1 MNNTD
6 TKRDGKKHLV
16 GLCIVYKNRNYGSM
30 LQSFATLVKLE
41 ELGVDYEIIDYSHPQ
56 TLQFYA
62 SAAGRIA
69 NRDFLYSKARL
80 LRKKAGLKF
89 HPDYAANEAVRG
101 ERFDRFKR
109 ERFGHFSEHINE
121 YIKLRRYAEKFTD
134 VLVGSDQL
142 WLPSGNGTNF
152 YNLMFAPR
160 ACNKIAYAASFG
172 VSSIPE
178 RQKEETAEYLRRIQ
192 HISLREEAGQRIVK
206 ELTGRDVP
214 VILDPTMVL
223 TRQQWDAAIP
233 DKAVTEGE
241 YLFCYFLGNNPSQR
255 EEVTALARVLGLKI
269 VVLRHLDEYIAKDET
284 FGDEAPYDVGPEE
297 FVNLIRHAKYVCT
310 DSFHGSVFSILYHK
324 QFISFNR
331 YGDGTNSRNSRL
343 DTLFGNIGI
352 DRRFH
357 GDLENEIQREIDY
370 DAVDSKLETLRCR
383 SDRFIRD
390 ALSICAV
397 PEEERGS
404 SGCSAA
410 E

>member
-1 MNNTD
+1 MNNND
-6 TKRDGKKHLV
+6 RELGGRKRLV
-16 GLCIVYKNRNYGSM
+16 GLCIVHKNHNYGSM
-30 LQSFATLVKLE
+30 LQSFATLVKLD
-41 ELGVDYEIIDYSHPQ
+41 ELGVDYEIIDYSHPH

-62 SAAGRIA
+62 GAAGRLA

-80 LRKKAGLKF
+80 FRKKAGKRL

-101 ERFDRFKR
+101 KRFDRFVK
-109 ERFGHFSEHINE
+109 ERFRNFSEPIND
-121 YIKLRRYAEKFTD
+121 YLKLRQYAEKFTD

-160 ACNKIAYAASFG
+160 ACNRIAYAASFG
-172 VSSIPE
+172 VSSIPAHQ
-178 RQKEETAEYLRRIQ
+178 RKETAEYLEKIR
-192 HISLREEAGQRIVK
+192 HISLREESGKRIVK

-214 VILDPTMVL
+214 VILDPTMVI
-223 TRQQWDAAIP
+223 TRKQWDEAVP
-233 DKAVTEGE
+233 DQAVTDGE
-241 YLFCYFLGNNPSQR
+241 YLFCYFLGNNPSHR
-255 EEVTALARVLGLKI
+255 EEASALAKSLGLKI
-269 VVLRHLDEYIAKDET
+269 VTLRHLDEYIASDEK

-310 DSFHGSVFSILYHK
+310 DSFHGSVFSILYRK

-357 GDLENEIQREIDY
+357 GDLKGEIQREIDY
-370 DAVDSKLETLRCR
+370 DAVDSKLEGLRTR
-383 SDRFIRD
+383 SDRFIRE
-390 ALSICAV
+390 ALSL
-397 PEEERGS
+397 
-404 SGCSAA
+404 
-410 E
+410 

>member
-1 MNNTD
+1 MNNSDREQTGR
-6 TKRDGKKHLV
+6 RDPDQENLDQKHLV
-16 GLCIVYKNRNYGSM
+16 GLCIVYRNRNYGSM

-41 ELGVDYEIIDYSHPQ
+41 ELGMDYEIIDYSHPH

-62 SAAGRIA
+62 GALGRLA

-80 LRKKAGLKF
+80 LRKKAGQKL

-101 ERFDRFKR
+101 KRFDRFKR
-109 ERFGHFSEHINE
+109 ERFLNFSEPIRD
-121 YIKLRRYAEKFTD
+121 YDRLREYAEKFTD

-152 YNLMFAPR
+152 YNLMFAP
-160 ACNKIAYAASFG
+160 AKCNKIAYAASFG
-172 VSSIPE
+172 VSSIPAH
-178 RQKEETAEYLRRIQ
+178 QKKETGDYLRRIRY
-192 HISLREEAGQRIVK
+192 ISVREESGQRIVK
-206 ELTGRDVP
+206 ELTGRNVP
-214 VILDPTMVL
+214 VILDPTMIL
-223 TRQQWDAAIP
+223 KREQWDEAIP

-255 EEVTALARVLGLKI
+255 EEASALAAKLGLKI
-269 VVLRHLDEYIAKDET
+269 VVLRHLDEYIAKDEE

-297 FVNLIRHAKYVCT
+297 FVNLIRHARYVCT

-343 DTLFGNIGI
+343 DTLFRNIGI

-357 GDLENEIQREIDY
+357 GDLFTEITSEIDY
-370 DAVDSKLETLRCR
+370 DAVDDKLEVLRRR
-383 SDRFIRD
+383 SDRFIRR
-390 ALSICAV
+390 ALSNQKSPV
-397 PEEERGS
+397 
-404 SGCSAA
+404 
-410 E
+410 

>member
-1 MNNTD
+1 MNNND
-6 TKRDGKKHLV
+6 RELGERKRLV
-16 GLCIVYKNRNYGSM
+16 GLCIVHKNHNYGSM
-30 LQSFATLVKLE
+30 LQSFATLVKLD
-41 ELGVDYEIIDYSHPQ
+41 ELGVDYEIIDYSHPR

-62 SAAGRIA
+62 GAAGRLA

-80 LRKKAGLKF
+80 FRKKAGKKL

-101 ERFDRFKR
+101 ERFDRFVK
-109 ERFGHFSEHINE
+109 ERFPRFSEPINE
-121 YIKLRRYAEKFTD
+121 YRRLRRYAEKFTD

-160 ACNKIAYAASFG
+160 ACNRIAYAASFG
-172 VSSIPE
+172 VSSIPAHQ
-178 RQKEETAEYLRRIQ
+178 RKETAEYLNRIR
-192 HISLREEAGQRIVK
+192 HISLREESGKRIVK

-214 VILDPTMVL
+214 VILDPTMVI
-223 TRQQWDAAIP
+223 TREQWDEAVA
-233 DKAVTEGE
+233 DKAVTDGE
-241 YLFCYFLGNNPSQR
+241 YLFCYFLGNNPSHR
-255 EEVTALARVLGLKI
+255 EEASALAKSLGLKI
-269 VVLRHLDEYIAKDET
+269 VTLRHLDEYIASDEM

-331 YGDGTNSRNSRL
+331 YGDGKNSRNSRL

-357 GDLENEIQREIDY
+357 GDLKSEILRKIDY
-370 DAVDSKLETLRCR
+370 DAVDSKLEVLRMR
-383 SDRFIRD
+383 SDRFIRE
-390 ALSICAV
+390 ALSL
-397 PEEERGS
+397 
-404 SGCSAA
+404 
-410 E
+410 

>member
-1 MNNTD
+1 MNNND
-6 TKRDGKKHLV
+6 RELGERKRLV
-16 GLCIVYKNRNYGSM
+16 GLCIVHRNHNYGSM
-30 LQSFATLVKLE
+30 LQSFATLVKLD
-41 ELGVDYEIIDYSHPQ
+41 ELGVDYEIIDYSHPR

-62 SAAGRIA
+62 GAAGRLA

-80 LRKKAGLKF
+80 FRKKAGKKL

-101 ERFDRFKR
+101 ERFDRFVK
-109 ERFGHFSEHINE
+109 ERFPRFSEPINE
-121 YIKLRRYAEKFTD
+121 YRRLRRYAEKFTD

-160 ACNKIAYAASFG
+160 ACNRIAYAASFG
-172 VSSIPE
+172 VSSIPAHQ
-178 RQKEETAEYLRRIQ
+178 RKETREYLNRIR
-192 HISLREEAGQRIVK
+192 HISLREESGKRIVK

-214 VILDPTMVL
+214 VILDPTMVI
-223 TRQQWDAAIP
+223 TRKQWDEAVP
-233 DKAVTEGE
+233 DKAVTDGE
-241 YLFCYFLGNNPSQR
+241 YLFCYFLGNNPSHR
-255 EEVTALARVLGLKI
+255 EEASALAKSLGLKI
-269 VVLRHLDEYIAKDET
+269 VTLRHLDEYIASDEK

-357 GDLENEIQREIDY
+357 GDLKSEIQRKIDY
-370 DAVDSKLETLRCR
+370 DAVDSKLEVLRMR
-383 SDRFIRD
+383 SDRFIRE
-390 ALSICAV
+390 ALSL
-397 PEEERGS
+397 
-404 SGCSAA
+404 
-410 E
+410 

>member
-1 MNNTD
+1 MNNND
-6 TKRDGKKHLV
+6 RELGERKRLV
-16 GLCIVYKNRNYGSM
+16 GLCIVHKNHNYGSM
-30 LQSFATLVKLE
+30 LQSFATLVKLD
-41 ELGVDYEIIDYSHPQ
+41 ELGVDYEIIDYSHPR

-62 SAAGRIA
+62 GAAGRLA

-80 LRKKAGLKF
+80 FRKKAGKKL

-101 ERFDRFKR
+101 ERFDRFVK
-109 ERFGHFSEHINE
+109 ERFPRFSEPINE
-121 YIKLRRYAEKFTD
+121 YRRLRRYAEKFTD

-160 ACNKIAYAASFG
+160 ACNRIAYAASFG
-172 VSSIPE
+172 VSSIPAHQ
-178 RQKEETAEYLRRIQ
+178 RKETAEYLNRIR
-192 HISLREEAGQRIVK
+192 HISLREESGKRIVK

-214 VILDPTMVL
+214 VILDPTMVI
-223 TRQQWDAAIP
+223 TREQWDEAVA
-233 DKAVTEGE
+233 DKAVTDGE
-241 YLFCYFLGNNPSQR
+241 YLFCYFLGNNPSHR
-255 EEVTALARVLGLKI
+255 EEASALAKSLGLKI
-269 VVLRHLDEYIAKDET
+269 VTLRHLDEYIASDEK

-331 YGDGTNSRNSRL
+331 YGDGKNSRNSRL

-357 GDLENEIQREIDY
+357 GDLKSEILRKIDY
-370 DAVDSKLETLRCR
+370 DAVDSKLEVLRTR
-383 SDRFIRD
+383 SDRFIRE
-390 ALSICAV
+390 ALSL
-397 PEEERGS
+397 
-404 SGCSAA
+404 
-410 E
+410 

>member
-1 MNNTD
+1 MNNND
-6 TKRDGKKHLV
+6 RELGERKRLV
-16 GLCIVYKNRNYGSM
+16 GLCIVHKNHNYGSM
-30 LQSFATLVKLE
+30 LQSFATLVKLD
-41 ELGVDYEIIDYSHPQ
+41 ELGVDYEIIDYSHPR

-62 SAAGRIA
+62 GAAGRLA

-80 LRKKAGLKF
+80 FRKKAGKKL

-101 ERFDRFKR
+101 ERFDRFVK
-109 ERFGHFSEHINE
+109 ERFPRFSEPINE
-121 YIKLRRYAEKFTD
+121 YRRLRRYAEKFTD

-160 ACNKIAYAASFG
+160 ACNRIAYAASFG
-172 VSSIPE
+172 VSSIPAHQ
-178 RQKEETAEYLRRIQ
+178 RKETAEYLEKIR
-192 HISLREEAGQRIVK
+192 HISLREESGKRIVK

-214 VILDPTMVL
+214 VILDPTMVI
-223 TRQQWDAAIP
+223 TRKQWDEAVP
-233 DKAVTEGE
+233 DQAVTDGE
-241 YLFCYFLGNNPSQR
+241 YLFCYFLGNNPSHR
-255 EEVTALARVLGLKI
+255 EEASALAKSLGLKI
-269 VVLRHLDEYIAKDET
+269 VTLRHLDEYIASDEK

-331 YGDGTNSRNSRL
+331 YGDGKNSRNSRL

-357 GDLENEIQREIDY
+357 GDLKGEIQREIDY
-370 DAVDSKLETLRCR
+370 DAVDSKLEALRTR
-383 SDRFIRD
+383 SDRFIRE
-390 ALSICAV
+390 ALSL
-397 PEEERGS
+397 
-404 SGCSAA
+404 
-410 E
+410 